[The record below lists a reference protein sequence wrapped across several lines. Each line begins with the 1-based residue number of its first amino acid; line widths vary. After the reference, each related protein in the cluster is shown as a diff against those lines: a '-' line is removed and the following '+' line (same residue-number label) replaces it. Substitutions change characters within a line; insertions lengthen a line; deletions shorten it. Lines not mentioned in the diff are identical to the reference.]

1 MDPTYILTGQDLHML
16 LDVLR
21 NHTRD
26 IYKLSVAIDGGAK
39 FKVNESMWSPPLG
52 TLRTD

>member
-1 MDPTYILTGQDLHML
+1 MYPTYILTGADLHML

-21 NHTRD
+21 NRTRPVH
-26 IYKLSVAIDGGAK
+26 KLSVAIDGGAK
-39 FKVNESMWSPPLG
+39 FKVNEGTWSPPLG